1 MCILIKLCATGDEMR
16 RDSRIT
22 ALCMI
27 FERFFVDEPYDEELL
42 NEQKEKDKEFTN
54 ELVKEYSL
62 HKEEIE
68 NLVEKYLVGYEK
80 DRVYKID
87 LAVLSLALVEIFYCN
102 TPAPI
107 AINEAVEIAKAYS
120 TENSAKF
127 INGILSSIIKGE
139 AK

>member
-1 MCILIKLCATGDEMR
+1 MR

-22 ALCMI
+22 ALCLI
-27 FERFFVDEPYDEELL
+27 FERFFAKEPFDDELIE
-42 NEQKEKDKEFTN
+42 EQKEKDKDFTN
-54 ELVKEYSL
+54 QLIKEYTL

-68 NLVEKYLVGYEK
+68 ALIEKHLVGYEK

-87 LAVLSLALVEIFYCN
+87 LAVLSLALVEINYCS

-120 TENSAKF
+120 TENSARF
-127 INGILSSIIKGE
+127 INGILSSIIKG
-139 AK
+139 

>member
-1 MCILIKLCATGDEMR
+1 MR

-22 ALCMI
+22 ALCLI
-27 FERFFVDEPYDEELL
+27 FERFFLKEPFDDELL
-42 NEQKEKDKEFTN
+42 EEQKDKDKAFTN
-54 ELVKEYSL
+54 ELFNAYTL
-62 HKEEIE
+62 HREDIE
-68 NLVEKYLVGYEK
+68 AIIEKYLVGYEK

-87 LAVLSLALVEIFYCN
+87 LAVLSLALVEIIYLK

-107 AINEAVEIAKAYS
+107 ATNEAVEIAKAYS

-139 AK
+139 LKW

>member
-1 MCILIKLCATGDEMR
+1 MR

-22 ALCMI
+22 ALCLI
-27 FERFFVDEPYDEELL
+27 FERFFVEEPFDDEIIE
-42 NEQKEKDKEFTN
+42 EQKEKDKDFTA
-54 ELVKEYSL
+54 ELVKAYSE
-62 HKEEIE
+62 HKEEVEALI
-68 NLVEKYLVGYEK
+68 EKYLVGYEK

-87 LAVLSLALVEIFYCN
+87 LAVLSLAVVEILYCG

-107 AINEAVEIAKAYS
+107 VVNECVEIAKAYS

-139 AK
+139 KK